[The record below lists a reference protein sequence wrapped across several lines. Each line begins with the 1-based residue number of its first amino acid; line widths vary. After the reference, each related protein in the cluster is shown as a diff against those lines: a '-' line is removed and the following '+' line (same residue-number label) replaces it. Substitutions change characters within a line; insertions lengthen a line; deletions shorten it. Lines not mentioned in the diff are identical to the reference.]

1 MIIIIGVTDFTKRDE
16 ELIKPKAII
25 ICGPTGIGK
34 TSFAIELAKLFKG
47 EIIGADSMQI
57 YRYMDIG
64 TAKPTPAERSM
75 IRHQMVDIVD
85 PDEPFDAETYA
96 TQALSI
102 VMALQKQEVLPFVVG
117 GTGLYIKSLLYGLFD
132 TRPAD
137 QEIRIRLKQ
146 EAEKEGGAVLYE
158 RLKKVDPVTAGKV
171 HINDTYRIVRA
182 LEVYEAS
189 GTPISDFQRRH
200 GFQKSRLTPLK
211 FGLYM
216 EREQLYDRIDERVEM
231 MIHAG
236 LLDEVKHLRDVG
248 YGSELKS
255 MQSLGYRHM
264 HNFLDGCLD
273 WPETIRTLKRD
284 TRRYAK
290 RQMTWFKADKEVV
303 WVEPVVSSRVENR
316 IREFLSDKS
325 VDCL

>member
-1 MIIIIGVTDFTKRDE
+1 MNKDLKKTQPT
-16 ELIKPKAII
+16 AII

-47 EIIGADSMQI
+47 EIVGADSMQI
-57 YRYMDIG
+57 YRHMDIG
-64 TAKPTPAERSM
+64 TAKPNPAERSV
-75 IRHQMVDIVD
+75 IRHHMVDIID

-189 GTPISDFQRRH
+189 GAPISDFQRRH

-236 LLDEVKHLRDVG
+236 ILDEVKHLRDVG

-264 HNFLDGCLD
+264 HDFLDGRMD

-290 RQMTWFKADKEVV
+290 RQMTWFKADREVV
-303 WVEPVVSSRVENR
+303 WVDPVVSKDVENR
-316 IREFLSDKS
+316 TRNFLSDQ
-325 VDCL
+325 

>member
-1 MIIIIGVTDFTKRDE
+1 MNKDLKKTQPT
-16 ELIKPKAII
+16 AII

-47 EIIGADSMQI
+47 EIVGADSMQI
-57 YRYMDIG
+57 YRHMDIG
-64 TAKPTPAERSM
+64 TAKPNPAERSV
-75 IRHQMVDIVD
+75 IRHHMVDIID

-158 RLKKVDPVTAGKV
+158 RLKKVDPVTAGKI

-189 GTPISDFQRRH
+189 GAPISDFQRRH

-236 LLDEVKHLRDVG
+236 ILDEVKHLRDVG

-264 HNFLDGCLD
+264 HDFLDGRMD

-290 RQMTWFKADKEVV
+290 RQMTWFKADREVV
-303 WVEPVVSSRVENR
+303 WVDPVVSKDVENR
-316 IREFLSDKS
+316 TRNFLSDQ
-325 VDCL
+325 

>member
-1 MIIIIGVTDFTKRDE
+1 MNKGFKKTQPT
-16 ELIKPKAII
+16 AII

-47 EIIGADSMQI
+47 EIVGADSMQI
-57 YRYMDIG
+57 YRHMDIG
-64 TAKPTPAERSM
+64 TAKPNPAERSM
-75 IRHQMVDIVD
+75 IRHHMVDIID

-146 EAEKEGGAVLYE
+146 EAEKESGAVLYE

-200 GFQKSRLTPLK
+200 GFQKSKLTPLK

-255 MQSLGYRHM
+255 MQSIGYRHILD
-264 HNFLDGCLD
+264 FLDGRLD

-290 RQMTWFKADKEVV
+290 RQMTWFKADREVV
-303 WVEPVVSSRVENR
+303 WVNPVVSKDVENR
-316 IREFLSDKS
+316 IRKFLTDPSSIKI
-325 VDCL
+325 